1 MSSVLRFDQIQG
13 NITPGLRK
21 NHQAFMLL
29 RFPSREAAGAWLKAL
44 APRVT
49 STKQVRDF
57 VERLRRSNAS
67 EAEIATW
74 HTKWVNVAISWA
86 GLDTLGA
93 PGIGEFPEDFQQGLR
108 QRAEQVADH
117 ETIKDWEIGGTPDTE
132 AHVLLILAAD
142 TEDDLSAEI
151 ERQRELARMHALTE
165 LKTYRGA
172 ELGGALRGHE
182 HFGYRDGISQPDK
195 EVPGVAPAWGEFV
208 LGHANQ
214 AGELTPGP
222 KWARNGSYAV
232 FRRLK
237 QDVAG
242 FRSAVG
248 AQAARANGGLTPE
261 LLGAKLVGRWTSG
274 AKLGEPGKDPT
285 SPPWP
290 GDDAA
295 RVARFDFEKDPTGER
310 TPYFAHIRKS
320 NPRDPEAQRHR
331 LIRRGIPY
339 GPALPPE
346 VDDDQ
351 KDRGLLFLAY
361 QASLSTQFEHVQR
374 NWLNNAK
381 FPAPQTGR
389 DPLVGQPGGANELIL
404 PLRGGQG
411 QAPRHVPIMLGQF
424 VTMTGGG
431 YFFSPSIEALTQLAN
446 VATRETTTMAD
457 DNSRLG
463 EFILRHDPYNWKAVG
478 LPGRPLPTNL
488 DAAPQVK
495 TTGMGEHHDANN
507 PFDFE
512 YTPDQPQYWEGGLFW
527 NLGDTT
533 VRISKAVRIDYE
545 YEIDGK
551 RYRKGLVIG
560 FEGSGGGM

>member
-1 MSSVLRFDQIQG
+1 MSSVLRLDQLQG

-29 RFPSREAAGAWLKAL
+29 RLPSREAAGTWLKAL
-44 APRVT
+44 APSVT
-49 STKQVRDF
+49 SARDVRAF
-57 VERLRRSNAS
+57 VQRRRRLRPS
-67 EAEIATW
+67 EAEVAAW

-86 GLDTLGA
+86 GLETLGA
-93 PGIGEFPEDFQQGLR
+93 PGLGAFPEDFRQGMR
-108 QRAEQVADH
+108 QRAAQVAD
-117 ETIKDWEIGGTPDTE
+117 ENVEKWEIGGTPDTE

-142 TEDDLSAEI
+142 TDADLSTEI
-151 ERQRELARMHALTE
+151 EHQRALARRYAASE

-172 ELGGALRGHE
+172 ELGGSLRGHE
-182 HFGYRDGISQPDK
+182 HFGYRDGISQPDL
-195 EVPGVAPAWGEFV
+195 EAPSVAPAWGEFV
-208 LGHANQ
+208 LGHPNQ
-214 AGELTPGP
+214 AGELAPGP
-222 KWARNGSYAV
+222 GWARNGSYVA
-232 FRRLK
+232 FRRLR

-242 FRSAVG
+242 FRRTVG
-248 AQAARANGGLTPE
+248 AQASRAQRGLTPA

-274 AKLGEPGKDPT
+274 AKLGAPT
-285 SPPWP
+285 AQQPPPWP

-295 RVARFDFEKDPTGER
+295 RVTRFDFAKDPAGEQ
-310 TPYFAHIRKS
+310 TPHFAHIRKA
-320 NPRDPEAQRHR
+320 NPRDAEAQRHR

-339 GPALPPE
+339 GPALAPGAE
-346 VDDDQ
+346 DE

-361 QASLSTQFEHVQR
+361 QASLSNQFEHVQR
-374 NWLNNAK
+374 HWLNNAK

-404 PLRGGQG
+404 PLGGGQG
-411 QAPRHVPIMLGQF
+411 QVPITLGQF

-431 YFFSPSIEALTQLAN
+431 YFFSPSIDALTQLAN
-446 VATRETTTMAD
+446 IATGEATTMAD

-463 EFILRHDPYNWKAVG
+463 EFILRQDPYNWQAMG
-478 LPGRPLPTNL
+478 LPGRPLPHNL
-488 DAAPQVK
+488 DAAPEVK
-495 TTGMGEHHDANN
+495 KTGMGTHHDANN

-551 RYRKGLVIG
+551 LYRKGLVIG